1 MQTAVNA
8 HALLETE
15 LRNGLREGQFVLY
28 YQAQVTDQ
36 ERLTGAEV
44 LLRWLHPGRGLVLPN
59 DFIPLAEETRII
71 LPLGQWVLE
80 TACAQLAAWSAN
92 PSTAQLTLAVNV
104 SVHQLRQ
111 VDFVDQV
118 LSVLEC
124 TGADPHKLKLELT
137 ESQLMSNI
145 EDTIAKMCALKDKG
159 VRFVLD
165 DFGTGYSCLSYLK
178 HLPLEKLKI
187 DRSFVKDI
195 LTDASD
201 AAIAKTIVALAQSL
215 GLEVIAEGVEIE
227 TQRDLLSRNGCPAYQ
242 GYLFNRPVPLAE
254 FEALVKRR

>member
-1 MQTAVNA
+1 M
-8 HALLETE
+8 
-15 LRNGLREGQFVLY
+15 
-28 YQAQVTDQ
+28 
-36 ERLTGAEV
+36 
-44 LLRWLHPGRGLVLPN
+44 
-59 DFIPLAEETRII
+59 I
-71 LPLGQWVLE
+71 LPLGHWVLE
-80 TACAQLAAWSAN
+80 TACAQLAAWAAN

-111 VDFVDQV
+111 VDFVEQV

-215 GLEVIAEGVEIE
+215 GLEVIAEGAEIE